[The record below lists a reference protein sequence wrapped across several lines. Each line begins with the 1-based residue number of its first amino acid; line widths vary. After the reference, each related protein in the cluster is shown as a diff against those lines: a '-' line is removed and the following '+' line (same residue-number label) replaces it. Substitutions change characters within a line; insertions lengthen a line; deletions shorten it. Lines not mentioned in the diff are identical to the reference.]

1 MKSKYIL
8 AISAIL
14 ALIPQIC
21 NAQAQIVQYQTFI
34 YTSESLSQEIQ
45 KVNDMQESDATRRF
59 GTDLLDATLNA
70 GKGLASG
77 YVTSFIDMGVNAIAS
92 LVTRNARLKDE
103 WLKSVEAENS
113 WSTNINTIEQVKD
126 FYERPS
132 RSGALDPKGM
142 VFDGIGCLR
151 MDGNDTL
158 FFISCHV
165 DRSKLYRIVNHSK
178 FELVLDTLIINPTE
192 SNLPNT
198 TLPIEFSFDER
209 NNFNLNV
216 KIRLTS
222 SWFTDAIEL
231 HTDELLGEFTIN
243 IPVERDDLDENG
255 RLHYIRKSGEIPEYE
270 VVGESFIVP
279 RSYMGFRDE
288 NDNYDNI
295 WGTGQYNIAIELKES
310 CGITDSYRKNWKKD
324 RKYRKSITPH
334 DGLMANVWESIST
347 QKWDEITRS
356 WIITTLSAPAGVISN
371 KLIEEMKLAVPKPQ
385 APASAG
391 NTAAQKK

>member
-178 FELVLDTLIINPTE
+178 FELVLDTLIINPAE

-288 NDNYDNI
+288 SDNYDNI

-310 CGITDSYRKNWKKD
+310 CGITDSYRENWKKD